1 MRRSICLADPH
12 VAEAGEKN
20 TWTFTYTPAQD
31 LPKGTKLLF
40 DLNSKGRDID
50 WEAPTVNL
58 KAKGNVIYAVL
69 DGKKVIPA
77 KAVESKTSVVNNFEF
92 VLPQEVEA
100 GENVVIYVGAPKP
113 TGNLAVANGT
123 TAQLVS
129 QRRRPF
135 LISVDPSGKGKYGEP
150 EPFYMDIRGGELHT
164 VKIITPSYVS
174 KNKRFDIVLRFE
186 DEYGNLTDNAPE
198 DTLIELSYENLR
210 ENLNWKLFIPETG
223 FLALPNLYFN
233 EAGTYTIKLRNM
245 KTKEEF
251 FSSPIRCFAENVKS
265 LFWGSLHG
273 ESERYDSTENI
284 ESCLRHFRDEKAY
297 NFYGVSPFESAEETP
312 NDIWKSVSQNIID
325 FNEEDRFVTFL
336 GFQWQGEPKTEGNRI
351 FVFAKENKPIIRKK
365 DAKANLKKLYK
376 GFSGK
381 EVLSIPS
388 FTMGKGLDYDF
399 KDFDPDFERVV
410 EIYNSWGSSETTE
423 KEGNPLP
430 IDAESKSGVKE
441 SAEGSIIKALDRN
454 CRFGFVA
461 GGLDDRGFYS
471 DFFDGGQVQYP
482 PGMTAIIA
490 SEYNRAS
497 LFDALYNRNCYATTG
512 ERIILGFTLAG
523 ATMGQELS
531 TADKHGLNII
541 RHISGFAVGTAPIS
555 KIEIIRN
562 GKVLTTFTPNKKD
575 FDFIFDD
582 LEPLSKVVLPAKD
595 KGSPFVY
602 YYLRVTQEDGHMA
615 WSSPIWV
622 DFVPSKAVSKYTGK
636 KPVVK
641 PAVAAAPVE
650 IEEDNFDD
658 FDDEDEE

>member
-50 WEAPTVNL
+50 WEAPSVNL

-69 DGKKVIPA
+69 DRKKVIPA
-77 KAVESKTSVVNNFEF
+77 KAVESKTSVVSNFEF

-100 GENVVIYVGAPKP
+100 GENIVIYVGAPKP
-113 TGNLAVANGT
+113 TGNLVVANGT
-123 TAQLVS
+123 SAQLVS
-129 QRRRPF
+129 QRRRQF

-150 EPFYMDIRGGELHT
+150 ESFHMDVRGGELHT
-164 VKIITPSYVS
+164 IKVITPSYVS

-233 EAGTYTIKLRNM
+233 EAGTYTIKLKNM

-251 FSSPIRCFAENVKS
+251 FSSPIRCFSENVKS

-284 ESCLRHFRDEKAY
+284 ESCMRHFRDEKAY
-297 NFYGVSPFESAEETP
+297 NFYGVSPFESSEETP

-336 GFQWQGEPKTEGNRI
+336 GFQWQGEPKVEGNRV

-376 GFSGK
+376 GFSNK
-381 EVLSIPS
+381 EVIAIPS
-388 FTMGKGLDYDF
+388 FTMGKGLEYDF

-430 IDAESKSGVKE
+430 IDAETKSGVKE
-441 SAEGSIIKALDRN
+441 TPEGAIIKALDRN

-461 GGLDDRGFYS
+461 GGLDDRGFYT

-490 SEYNRAS
+490 GEYNRSS

-531 TADKHGLNII
+531 TGEKHGLNII
-541 RHISGFAVGTAPIS
+541 RHISGFAVGTSPIS

-562 GKVLTTFTPNKKD
+562 GKVLTTFTPNKKV
-575 FDFIFDD
+575 FDFVYDD
-582 LEPLSKVVLPAKD
+582 MEPLSKVVIPAKD
-595 KGSPFVY
+595 KAPPFAY
-602 YYLRVTQEDGHMA
+602 YYLRVIQEDGHMA

-622 DFVPSKAVSKYTGK
+622 DFVPSKAVSKFTGK
-636 KPVVK
+636 KAVKPVV
-641 PAVAAAPVE
+641 AAPVE
-650 IEEDNFDD
+650 AAEDEDFSDDYDEED
-658 FDDEDEE
+658 DE